1 MKHKLKEP
9 HNKTTRDDSI
19 SPPNPN
25 IFKYLISALESR
37 ADIKTQVLKNVYYIL
52 VKLSSKKPICT
63 SKGSEFN
70 EFVIETTEGEVNVS
84 LREAYTLS
92 RTLFKNLKNRLKQL
106 HSSKHD
112 VTATRTLE
120 LEELNLLL
128 RCCMVTL
135 TLHVPQE
142 HLLESGRFLLL
153 LFKKLSLLEVA
164 DVKKSGSCQCM
175 CSGEIT
181 SDYSAEVAPL
191 SSLELFDTCLPSIT
205 TLLEVIIDE
214 LLVHG
219 QLRKYL
225 QIIDSYSP
233 TNECLFNVNADS
245 VDFGLIMDIICS
257 HFSLSVSDDMA
268 LNEFLNRLTW
278 ARSGIPKPSSLGI
291 ISAKTLLQNP
301 IFLSSPKLLQAR
313 IVSLVAD
320 VITFGT
326 EHETYTP
333 DCYLSVFESSV
344 ILYTQHMSIL
354 KTDSRTTDD
363 MGNLVNRSQHP
374 SFESCINADKF
385 EKLSQMIAKLNN
397 SWKSNLRVKLF
408 EIKSDL
414 ISSSMDY
421 TQQNICKVDVKY
433 QDIISSFLKHMIL
446 KAADDVNVIELPL
459 GCEASLQDTSLL
471 ASLLMLMSNSLIQ
484 ALKVMSSRNKHDAI
498 MGIMACFK
506 EFSVRLP
513 IQKSTHSLLEQ
524 NLINCNESKLML
536 LHFLGLLSLSFD
548 SGLGFLVKSC
558 VSVIMGLCNLV
569 AFEEG
574 NVDVLRMLVEGE
586 SESLVSDGSVT
597 VYKQSFVGK
606 YHSVGVAAKFQ
617 KTRASYLRNACGAKE
632 EDMTSSSRETCNG
645 EVYLKTRNVCGDVD
659 DLADF
664 IECQKDKD
672 YEDWL
677 KGRDKFRGWKSEKRV
692 KRMQEKRKQA
702 WRSMI
707 GKT

>member
-1 MKHKLKEP
+1 
-9 HNKTTRDDSI
+9 
-19 SPPNPN
+19 
-25 IFKYLISALESR
+25 
-37 ADIKTQVLKNVYYIL
+37 
-52 VKLSSKKPICT
+52 
-63 SKGSEFN
+63 
-70 EFVIETTEGEVNVS
+70 
-84 LREAYTLS
+84 
-92 RTLFKNLKNRLKQL
+92 
-106 HSSKHD
+106 
-112 VTATRTLE
+112 
-120 LEELNLLL
+120 
-128 RCCMVTL
+128 MVTL
-135 TLHVPQE
+135 TCHVPQE

-153 LFKKLSLLEVA
+153 LFKMLSLLQVA
-164 DVKKSGSCQCM
+164 GFKKSGSCQCM

-181 SDYSAEVAPL
+181 SDYSAEVASL

-205 TLLEVIIDE
+205 TLLEVIMDE
-214 LLVHG
+214 LLVQG

-257 HFSLSVSDDMA
+257 HFSLSISDDMA
-268 LNEFLNRLTW
+268 LNEFLNRFTW
-278 ARSGIPKPSSLGI
+278 ARSSNTKPSSLGI

-344 ILYTQHMSIL
+344 ILYTQHMSVL
-354 KTDSRTTDD
+354 KTESSTTDD
-363 MGNLVNRSQHP
+363 RGNLIDKSQHP
-374 SFESCINADKF
+374 SFESCINPDKF
-385 EKLSQMIAKLNN
+385 EKLCQMITKLNDSWN
-397 SWKSNLRVKLF
+397 SNMRVKLF

-421 TQQNICKVDVKY
+421 IQQNICNVDVKY

-446 KAADDVNVIELPL
+446 KAADVVNDIELPL
-459 GCEASLQDTSLL
+459 GCEARLQDISLL

-484 ALKVMSSRNKHDAI
+484 ATKGMSSRNKHDAI
-498 MGIMACFK
+498 TRIITCFK
-506 EFSVRLP
+506 EFSIRLP
-513 IQKSTHSLLEQ
+513 IQKSIHGLLEQ
-524 NLINCNESKLML
+524 NLISCNESKLMF

-548 SGLGFLVKSC
+548 SGVGFLVKSC
-558 VSVIMGLCNLV
+558 LSVIMGLCNLI

-574 NVDVLRMLVEGE
+574 NVDVLRLLVEGE
-586 SESLVSDGSVT
+586 CESLLSEGSVT
-597 VYKQSFVGK
+597 VYKESFVGK
-606 YHSVGVAAKFQ
+606 YRSVGVAAKFQ
-617 KTRASYLRNACGAKE
+617 KTRASYLRNACGAK

-659 DLADF
+659 DLVDF
-664 IECQKDKD
+664 IECQNDKD
-672 YEDWL
+672 YADWL

-692 KRMQEKRKQA
+692 KQRQEKRKQA
-702 WRSMI
+702 WRRSMI